1 MQHEE
6 RDDAL
11 RLWQPLAP
19 TDRFDI
25 IASNPPYVAE
35 SERAAL
41 APEVCDWEPALALFS
56 GEDGLQLIREIVAGA
71 PAHLRARGLLALE
84 TGATQASAVVELI
97 KADPRYDTAR
107 VVRDLAGRERIILTE
122 TR

>member
-1 MQHEE
+1 
-6 RDDAL
+6 
-11 RLWQPLAP
+11 
-19 TDRFDI
+19 
-25 IASNPPYVAE
+25 
-35 SERAAL
+35 
-41 APEVCDWEPALALFS
+41 
-56 GEDGLQLIREIVAGA
+56 
-71 PAHLRARGLLALE
+71 LLALE